1 VVNLFPKRGRDA
13 ECGTHDVRRVRCG
26 SGRVIESYR
35 RSAARGTCVCEGVGV
50 PGLQSSKA
58 ADQWSQMKCKRCL
71 AEGRVLNKAEWSG
84 RLSGPL
90 PQLPLAVGSSGGVQM
105 RSAIAS
111 LPAADCQLGLSER
124 RILAARNA
132 TQLAL
137 ARRTMARFLTARIT

>member
-1 VVNLFPKRGRDA
+1 
-13 ECGTHDVRRVRCG
+13 
-26 SGRVIESYR
+26 
-35 RSAARGTCVCEGVGV
+35 
-50 PGLQSSKA
+50 
-58 ADQWSQMKCKRCL
+58 MKCKRCL

-137 ARRTMARFLTARIT
+137 ARRTMARFLTVRIT